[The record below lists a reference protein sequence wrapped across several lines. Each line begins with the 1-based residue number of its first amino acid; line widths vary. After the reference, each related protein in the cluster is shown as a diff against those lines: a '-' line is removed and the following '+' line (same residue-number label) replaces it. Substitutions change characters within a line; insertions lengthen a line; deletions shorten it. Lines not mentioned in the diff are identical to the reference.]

1 MTIHKQFK
9 WVSILLA
16 IAFAVGSLFIF
27 RILSENVS
35 SFQTTKV
42 SLERAHALREILD
55 VVREFKA
62 ATLAHTVTRRRPQAM
77 QADALQQ
84 KLLKLIEEKREIAP
98 ELFANV
104 RPLVESYAKQM
115 QEVSEALAG
124 SNRNRGVNLYGND
137 VAKREQQIV
146 EMIETLALDATN
158 KANEQ
163 LALQQDNES
172 WMRIA
177 ILAIGLTITALL
189 TLVLVAA
196 QRLIRNFTQ
205 MVGIME
211 HVAAG
216 ADTID
221 LPFLERKDEIGN
233 MSRALG
239 AFYQAAIERREQ
251 EAETARREEE
261 RKQELLGSLSDRF
274 EESIDTLVTKFKH
287 SSDQIL
293 DLAREMETHLKQT
306 TERVS
311 SASTTSDEA
320 RDVSRSL
327 DLVTG
332 EMNTSVQNIS
342 MSLRESALLTGNV
355 SNEAKTALDRAK
367 TLSTNANAIQEFTQS
382 ISAIAAQTNLLALN
396 ATIEAARAGEAGRG
410 FSVVAGEVKALAS
423 QTERATSEIK
433 GQVDRILLEARD
445 VVNAVQSIEQ
455 ALAALQTHST
465 RIEGVVSEQL
475 RATNLIS
482 ERTGNAAHTCENVNA
497 ELDHVTRMI
506 SMTEKAAGD
515 VLQKAE
521 LLAHES
527 LQLSHD
533 ARQFINEV
541 RAA

>member
-77 QADALQQ
+77 QAEALQQ

-251 EAETARREEE
+251 EAETAPAV
-261 RKQELLGSLSDRF
+261 RK
-274 EESIDTLVTKFKH
+274 
-287 SSDQIL
+287 
-293 DLAREMETHLKQT
+293 
-306 TERVS
+306 
-311 SASTTSDEA
+311 SAS
-320 RDVSRSL
+320 RNCWVR
-327 DLVTG
+327 
-332 EMNTSVQNIS
+332 
-342 MSLRESALLTGNV
+342 
-355 SNEAKTALDRAK
+355 
-367 TLSTNANAIQEFTQS
+367 F
-382 ISAIAAQTNLLALN
+382 
-396 ATIEAARAGEAGRG
+396 
-410 FSVVAGEVKALAS
+410 
-423 QTERATSEIK
+423 
-433 GQVDRILLEARD
+433 
-445 VVNAVQSIEQ
+445 
-455 ALAALQTHST
+455 
-465 RIEGVVSEQL
+465 
-475 RATNLIS
+475 
-482 ERTGNAAHTCENVNA
+482 RTGS
-497 ELDHVTRMI
+497 R
-506 SMTEKAAGD
+506 
-515 VLQKAE
+515 
-521 LLAHES
+521 
-527 LQLSHD
+527 
-533 ARQFINEV
+533 
-541 RAA
+541 RASTPS